1 MRSDF
6 SLNIRNKKNIIPTDD
21 GTDVDAWRFGCIK
34 IVHVMN
40 SFPYNV
46 PTPYPGYKIVFI
58 RYVFSTL

>member
-6 SLNIRNKKNIIPTDD
+6 SLNVRNKKNIIPTDYS
-21 GTDVDAWRFGCIK
+21 TDVDAWRFGCIK
-34 IVHVMN
+34 IFHVMN

-46 PTPYPGYKIVFI
+46 PTPYPGYESFFI